1 MQPSVSFTYSLKDS
15 SEEVDLILKGV
26 NLCLQLNFVHVG
38 AIYILKEET
47 GYAFVGGLRHINNS
61 CVACCV
67 EDTHE

>member
-1 MQPSVSFTYSLKDS
+1 MKPSASFTYSIKDG

-47 GYAFVGGLRHINNS
+47 WYAFVGGLGQINNS
-61 CVACCV
+61 CVARCV
-67 EDTHE
+67 EDT